1 REDTAGDRRLVAY
14 VAGEVAADEVR
25 EHLRGRLP
33 EHMLPGAIVRLDAL
47 PLTANGK
54 LDRKALPVPELASAE
69 EKYVAPRTPV
79 EEVLAGIWAEV
90 LRLERVGVEESF
102 FDLGGHSLLAT
113 RVVSRVRELFGVD
126 LPLRALF
133 EGPTV
138 AEVAGRVEEIRRAGA
153 PALPAVV
160 PAERTGALPLSFA
173 QERLWFIDRLEP
185 GSDVYNMPVARRLEG
200 ALDQAALARA
210 LGEIVRRHE
219 ALRTTFRE
227 VDGSPVQVIASSGG
241 FALAVEDLS
250 GLSEA
255 DREAAARLRTRE
267 EARRAFDL
275 SAGPLF
281 RASLLRLGEED
292 HVLLLSMHH
301 AVSDGWSMGV
311 LFRELSAL
319 YAAYRDGGES
329 PLPELAVQYADYAVW
344 QRSWLRGEVLRRQLD
359 WWRERLG
366 GAPPALELPTDR
378 PRPAVASSRGAS
390 HVFRLPA
397 DITRGLR
404 ALARREGATLYMV
417 THAALD
423 LLLSRWS
430 GQEDLVVGSPI
441 AGRTRVETEGLIGFF
456 VNTLALRIDL
466 SGDPSFQELLRRVRE
481 TALGAYAHQDLPFER
496 LVEEVAPERGLSHTP
511 LFQVM
516 FALQNAGSGE
526 GLAIAGLR
534 LEPFEGEIR
543 TVRFDLELDLR
554 EVGEELVGSLRFRTD
569 LFDAATIERF
579 AAQYRVVLAAAVAS
593 PEERLSR
600 LAILPPEEAQRLLAY
615 GSGPACEDAGGVPV
629 HRRFA
634 AQAARTPGATAVL
647 FEGESLSYAELNA
660 YAGRLALELRSRG
673 VRAGTTVAV
682 CLARG
687 TGSVVA
693 PLAVWKAGGVYL
705 PLDPGYP
712 AERLSF
718 LLRDSGASHVLT
730 ESAVAEVLPEHQAE
744 VVRMDG
750 PSLPPAPSPLARQG
764 EHDLASEPGG
774 NDLAYLIY
782 TSGSTGTPKAVMVEH
797 GQLAHTLG
805 GALEVLGL
813 GADDVVPALAS
824 VAFDISLLEM
834 LAPLLAGG
842 ATRVVAREVVR
853 DVEALADACAD
864 ATVLHA
870 VPALMRQ
877 VVEAARGGGM
887 LPSLRLLLVGG
898 DTVPPDL
905 LEDMRALFPAAE
917 TRVLYGPT
925 EGTIIC
931 ATYAV
936 PAEGAVAGHPL
947 GRPLP
952 GVRLAVRGPR
962 GEMAPVGV
970 PGEVWISGG
979 GVARGYLGRP
989 ELNAEK
995 FVG

>member
-1 REDTAGDRRLVAY
+1 GDDAREA
-14 VAGEVAADEVR
+14 EVR
-25 EHLRGRLP
+25 RRAREAESTP
-33 EHMLPGAIVRLDAL
+33 FD
-47 PLTANGK
+47 
-54 LDRKALPVPELASAE
+54 LAS
-69 EKYVAPRTPV
+69 
-79 EEVLAGIWAEV
+79 
-90 LRLERVGVEESF
+90 
-102 FDLGGHSLLAT
+102 
-113 RVVSRVRELFGVD
+113 
-126 LPLRALF
+126 
-133 EGPTV
+133 
-138 AEVAGRVEEIRRAGA
+138 
-153 PALPAVV
+153 
-160 PAERTGALPLSFA
+160 
-173 QERLWFIDRLEP
+173 
-185 GSDVYNMPVARRLEG
+185 
-200 ALDQAALARA
+200 
-210 LGEIVRRHE
+210 
-219 ALRTTFRE
+219 
-227 VDGSPVQVIASSGG
+227 
-241 FALAVEDLS
+241 
-250 GLSEA
+250 
-255 DREAAARLRTRE
+255 
-267 EARRAFDL
+267 
-275 SAGPLF
+275 GPLF
-281 RASLLRLGEED
+281 RAALLRLGAED
-292 HVLLLSMHH
+292 VLLLDMHH
-301 AVSDGWSMGV
+301 IVSDGWSMGV
-311 LFRELSAL
+311 LFRELLTL
-319 YAAYRDGGES
+319 YESLSLPSDAARPAS
-329 PLPELAVQYADYAVW
+329 PLPPLAVQYADFAVW
-344 QRSWLRGEVLRRQLD
+344 QRGWLRGEVLRRQID

-390 HVFRLPA
+390 LMFHLPA
-397 DITRGLR
+397 ETTRGLR
-404 ALARREGATLYMV
+404 SLARREGATLYMV

-441 AGRTRVETEGLIGFF
+441 AGRTQMGTEGLIGFF
-456 VNTLALRIDL
+456 VNTLALRVDL
-466 SGDPSFQELLRRVRE
+466 SGDPSFQKLVGRVRE

-496 LVEEVAPERGLSHTP
+496 LVEEVAPDRGLSHTP

-516 FALQNAGSGE
+516 FALQNAASEDG
-526 GLAIAGLR
+526 AIAGLR
-534 LEPFEGEIR
+534 REPFGGEIR
-543 TVRFDLELDLR
+543 TVRFDLELDLG

-569 LFDAATIERF
+569 LFDAATMERF
-579 AAQYRVVLAAAVAS
+579 AAQYRTVLAAAAAS

-600 LAILPPEEAQRLLAY
+600 LAILPPEEARTLLAY
-615 GSGPACEDAGGVPV
+615 GSGPARDGTGDAPV
-629 HRRFA
+629 HRLFA

-647 FEGESLSYAELNA
+647 FQGESLSYAELNA

-673 VRAGTTVAV
+673 VGAGTTVAV

-730 ESAVAEVLPEHQAE
+730 ESGVAGVLPKCEAE
-744 VVRMDG
+744 VVLMDG
-750 PSLPPAPSPLARQG
+750 PSLPPAPSPLAGQA

-782 TSGSTGTPKAVMVEH
+782 TSGSTGTPKAVMVAH
-797 GQLAHTLG
+797 GQLTHTLS
-805 GALEVLGL
+805 GALEALGL

-834 LAPLLAGG
+834 LAPLLGGG

-853 DVEALADACAD
+853 DPETLVEAAGDVS
-864 ATVLHA
+864 VLHA

-877 VVEAARGGGM
+877 VVEVVRGGGT

-898 DTVPPDL
+898 DSVPPGL

-925 EGTIIC
+925 EATIIC

-962 GEMAPVGV
+962 GEMSPVGV

-995 FVG
+995 FVGAGTERAYRT